1 MIYGK
6 IKHCVF
12 SKYAASYPSSNVL
25 FWQVLIRVYG
35 LKQEAESSKVA
46 AKCKKQR
53 TKRYRAQKNT
63 KYKILNTK
71 YWMEKVQKIQST
83 KN

>member
-6 IKHCVF
+6 IKQCVF
-12 SKYAASYPSSNVL
+12 SKYAASSFPSSNVL

-71 YWMEKVQKIQST
+71 YWMEKSA
-83 KN
+83 KNTEH